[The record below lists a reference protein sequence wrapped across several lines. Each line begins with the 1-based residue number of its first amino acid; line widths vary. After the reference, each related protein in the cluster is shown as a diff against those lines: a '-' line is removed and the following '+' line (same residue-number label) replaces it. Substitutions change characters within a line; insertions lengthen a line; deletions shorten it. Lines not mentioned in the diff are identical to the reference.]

1 MGLYGQMWL
10 SPAPTCCT
18 ISSHMLTVCRVMGP
32 TVPEAD
38 VSSPEQMDQV
48 DVHPDVHRAT
58 EPDEEEV
65 LRELYGDPDENGFYL
80 AVPDDTED
88 EEEGT

>member
-1 MGLYGQMWL
+1 M
-10 SPAPTCCT
+10 
-18 ISSHMLTVCRVMGP
+18 
-32 TVPEAD
+32 
-38 VSSPEQMDQV
+38 SSPEQMDQV

-65 LRELYGDPDENGFYL
+65 LRELYGDPDENGFFL

-88 EEEGT
+88 EDEDGDEEDSA